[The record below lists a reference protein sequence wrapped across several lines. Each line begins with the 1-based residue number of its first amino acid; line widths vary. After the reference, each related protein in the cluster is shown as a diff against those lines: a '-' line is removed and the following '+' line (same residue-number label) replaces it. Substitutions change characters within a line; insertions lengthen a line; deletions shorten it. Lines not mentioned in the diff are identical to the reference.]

1 MLLTHQT
8 KERKK
13 YQYIFM
19 NGWCFYTLSHN
30 VQVINTAENQSQV
43 VLILYVVYW
52 FVGGPKAVA
61 LTSSESEFYLRSCK
75 RDLLFLIFFTFLGI
89 NIKLHVKVK
98 ADNLR
103 AVYKSRQM
111 DKDS

>member
-1 MLLTHQT
+1 M
-8 KERKK
+8 
-13 YQYIFM
+13 
-19 NGWCFYTLSHN
+19 
-30 VQVINTAENQSQV
+30 
-43 VLILYVVYW
+43 
-52 FVGGPKAVA
+52 A

-111 DKDS
+111 DTRFNITRHFMRAWSLQQDS